1 MFEKI
6 DSGIFDG
13 IQYEFCRN
21 FSSLFFC
28 GWGTA
33 AELLSHEAIFVLRN
47 IFVSLLAELHTL
59 GTKKQKISIFEEIF
73 VFARTISYVYLSC
86 STEKGFYR
94 TNV

>member
-33 AELLSHEAIFVLRN
+33 AELLSHEAIFVLIR
-47 IFVSLLAELHTL
+47 
-59 GTKKQKISIFEEIF
+59 SIFRF
-73 VFARTISYVYLSC
+73 FFGHDGFFCFSLV
-86 STEKGFYR
+86 EKKNFEHNFGDFLPR
-94 TNV
+94 PLKFFFNTC